1 MEKSAVGRERVREEK
16 DSEERRSE
24 KIQVREKVEKSRN
37 TVFSNVSAIL
47 AIWGCR
53 KSAHRCGWKHIWTS
67 KCEKHSGFGAL
78 LKVEMLKK
86 CTALWREAH
95 FQVKMYK
102 TPQLRRNLEVACC
115 KVHGVVARSALRSQ
129 NVSDTTHSDHFW
141 KLQCRKSAPC
151 SSTKHILKYTCQKRT
166 TLGPLF
172 GRSTVP
178 RDDDDNNNN
187 SKNISKNNYNNNNS
201 KNNYTT
207 TTATTTSTTTA
218 TTTTTRHYS
227 YNYGYSYRYIALH
240 YTYKHYTTLCHTT
253 LHYHHNYDNY
263 SYSYNGNYN

>member
-53 KSAHRCGWKHIWTS
+53 KSAHRCGGKHIWTS

-78 LKVEMLKK
+78 VKVEMLKK

-187 SKNISKNNYNNNNS
+187 SKNISKNNYNNNS

-253 LHYHHNYDNY
+253 LHYHYNYNNY